1 MEEWE
6 RLRRCTIKE
15 AKQVFSLIR
24 QRMRWMDKK
33 GFDSWN
39 QNHYDEIF
47 PLSYFEKEAML
58 GRLFALVSEKDE
70 HIISAAVLL
79 ESDSRWNSEK
89 PAIYVHN
96 FVSDI
101 ESAQAGQRF
110 LEAVECYAKA
120 RGKQYVRL
128 DSAQNNSSLE
138 NYYTNLGFA
147 AVGIC
152 QEGVYQGVLRQ
163 KEIHCQNSENG
174 LE

>member
-1 MEEWE
+1 ME
-6 RLRRCTIKE
+6 RLRKCTIKE

-79 ESDSRWNSEK
+79 ESDSRWDSEK
-89 PAIYVHN
+89 PVCSPGFCPKQFFIGELLHQ
-96 FVSDI
+96 FRICSCRHLPGRRVS
-101 ESAQAGQRF
+101 R
-110 LEAVECYAKA
+110 
-120 RGKQYVRL
+120 RL
-128 DSAQNNSSLE
+128 ATKRDSLS
-138 NYYTNLGFA
+138 
-147 AVGIC
+147 
-152 QEGVYQGVLRQ
+152 
-163 KEIHCQNSENG
+163 K
-174 LE
+174 